1 MSKIIEAVKIASKQ
15 MKPKVDRAISNLLES
30 ALLHCEEIDLILSI
44 DFNSLEDPKDKLIAK
59 MAAQEALR
67 DAKETLA
74 DMKKIARAAE
84 RLDRII
90 HGRQERVL

>member
-1 MSKIIEAVKIASKQ
+1 MSRIIESVKLASKQ
-15 MKPKVDRAISNLLES
+15 MKPEVDKIITRLLED
-30 ALLHCEEIDLILSI
+30 AKLHNEEIELILSI
-44 DFNSLEDPKDKLIAK
+44 DFDSIEDPKDKLIAE
-59 MAAQEALR
+59 MTATEALR

-90 HGRQERVL
+90 HGR